1 MKKFVGFLIVI
12 VLFAYIPIYSIWPI
26 DYSSKTA
33 SILILLGEVQVI
45 ILENLANLIAIIL
58 PITLS
63 LLNTIGAL
71 ILDLS
76 SLIVS
81 LPYEK
86 INPLYVIAGL
96 FIIGYFFEKF
106 RIINNDITKLNKKI
120 AKQSELFSINKGLT
134 SEDNDTQK
142 PLIDHADD
150 IRQLKNKADSIM
162 KLLEEINSAADVF
175 KSKNIRS
182 KRARRRS
189 AKDIEFTN
197 SNNAIR
203 DEKRAKDKEQLMRLR
218 KDAESLVDQDE
229 INDKA
234 NTASNNAIR
243 DEKRAKDEEQLMRLR
258 KDAESLVEQDEINGK
273 ANAADEIMN
282 DENISQIDLARA
294 LIASGENED
303 AKNLLK
309 RIVENDSEDQKHE
322 ARLLFMQLK

>member
-58 PITLS
+58 PIALS
-63 LLNTIGAL
+63 LLNIIGAL

-76 SLIVS
+76 GLIVS

-96 FIIGYFFEKF
+96 FVIGYFFEKF
-106 RIINNDITKLNKKI
+106 RIINNDITKLNKNI
-120 AKQSELFSINKGLT
+120 VKQSELFSIIRELT
-134 SEDNDTQK
+134 SKNNDTQK
-142 PLIDHADD
+142 PLIDHEDD
-150 IRQLKNKADSIM
+150 IRELKNKADSIM

-182 KRARRRS
+182 KKARRKS
-189 AKDIEFTN
+189 VKDIEFTN
-197 SNNAIR
+197 SNHTIR
-203 DEKRAKDKEQLMRLR
+203 DK
-218 KDAESLVDQDE
+218 
-229 INDKA
+229 
-234 NTASNNAIR
+234 
-243 DEKRAKDEEQLMRLR
+243 KRAKDEEQLMRLR
-258 KDAESLVEQDEINGK
+258 KDAEALVEQDERNDQV
-273 ANAADEIMN
+273 NAADEIMN
-282 DENISQIDLARA
+282 DESISQIDLARA

>member
-12 VLFAYIPIYSIWPI
+12 VLFAYVPIYSVWPI

-58 PITLS
+58 PIILS
-63 LLNTIGAL
+63 LLNIIGAL

-76 SLIVS
+76 GLIVS

-96 FIIGYFFEKF
+96 FVIGYFFEKF
-106 RIINNDITKLNKKI
+106 RIINNDITKLNKDI
-120 AKQSELFSINKGLT
+120 VKQSELFSIIRELT
-134 SEDNDTQK
+134 SKNNDTQK
-142 PLIDHADD
+142 PLIDHEDD
-150 IRQLKNKADSIM
+150 IRELKNKADSIM
-162 KLLEEINSAADVF
+162 KLLEEINSAAGVF

-182 KRARRRS
+182 KKARRKS
-189 AKDIEFTN
+189 AKDTEFTN
-197 SNNAIR
+197 SNNTIR
-203 DEKRAKDKEQLMRLR
+203 DK
-218 KDAESLVDQDE
+218 
-229 INDKA
+229 
-234 NTASNNAIR
+234 
-243 DEKRAKDEEQLMRLR
+243 KRAKDEEQLMRLR
-258 KDAESLVEQDEINGK
+258 KDAEPLVEQDEINDK

-309 RIVENDSEDQKHE
+309 RIVENDPEDQKHE